1 MAAGKKAFRFSR
13 AARADLRHEALW
25 YEEAREGLGARF
37 AADVQKAVE
46 LILRAPE
53 RWPVRKG
60 THRYVLRRF
69 PHTIAYQVVA
79 DQVVILAVAHHRLEP
94 GAWEHR

>member
-1 MAAGKKAFRFSR
+1 VGDDKQPLRFSR
-13 AARADLRHEALW
+13 AARDDLRHGALW

-37 AADVQKAVE
+37 AADVRKAVD

-69 PHTIAYQVVA
+69 PYTIAYRMAA
-79 DQVVILAVAHHRLEP
+79 DEVVILAVAHHRLEP
-94 GAWEHR
+94 GAWEGR